1 MRNNRRT
8 ATSIFVVLSVRFS
21 DLDIALFSEDKR
33 PAELQLL
40 YPEKK
45 REIMLLRPE
54 YGDSESTI
62 SHDFPEE
69 VTRRN
74 VNHSVVYSFRLKN
87 SLYNAEDCY
96 SLLLSNSRYF

>member
-1 MRNNRRT
+1 MRNKRRT

-21 DLDIALFSEDKR
+21 DLDTALFSEDKR
-33 PAELQLL
+33 LAELQLE

-45 REIMLLRPE
+45 WEIMCEILLRPE
-54 YGDSESTI
+54 YVDNEHTI

-74 VNHSVVYSFRLKN
+74 VDHS
-87 SLYNAEDCY
+87 
-96 SLLLSNSRYF
+96 